1 MDAQRGQGPKGRPER
16 QRASLLQQGQSGKT
30 RTESPCAQAKDGQGR
45 STAKVLL
52 RKDVGDEVEADEC
65 QDRQRPEQPYKQEPQ
80 GLELLT

>member
-1 MDAQRGQGPKGRPER
+1 MDAERGQKPKGRPER
-16 QRASLLQQGQSGKT
+16 QRASLLQQGKPGKT
-30 RTESPCAQAKDGQGR
+30 RVESPRAQGKDRQGR

-52 RKDVGDEVEADEC
+52 RQNVGHEVEADEC